1 MATLL
6 APRKSRVN
14 RTRAI
19 VLTLAGAAL
28 PISAH
33 AAPAVVGVDG
43 TAPPPPAAEPTAKP
57 KPTPRFALP
66 FQLRP
71 VIAKTLVRDD
81 LVASTHA
88 GGSTVANVTT
98 FSYSFLPNVAVLAR
112 VPYVSNT
119 PKAGAHGTAFGNP
132 LLGGLYTPAL
142 RPTTRLSLFAG
153 VAFPIGQGGGNTP
166 DKAKAS
172 AEAAAIYGRAAM
184 DNALWVA
191 DYGVGTA
198 GVGLAQVVG
207 PCTGQ
212 LEATVLHLVRM
223 HAENAQKDA
232 SRTNLTTGA
241 MAGCYV
247 LPPLQLIGE
256 LRYQRWLSTPT
267 VVTLDASKRDQAT
280 AGLGLRFDVRAG
292 AITLRPGLLVATPL
306 DSPMKKAD
314 YRQVM
319 IDVPIVF

>member
-1 MATLL
+1 MDTRF
-6 APRKSRVN
+6 APRGPRVDQ
-14 RTRAI
+14 TIAI
-19 VLTLAGAAL
+19 ALVLAGAAC
-28 PISAH
+28 PTPAH
-33 AAPAVVGVDG
+33 ADPSVVGPSG
-43 TAPPPPAAEPTAKP
+43 TSQPSLVETSAKP
-57 KPTPRFALP
+57 NPTPRFVLP

-98 FSYSFLPNVAVLAR
+98 LSYSFLPNVAALAR

-119 PKAGAHGTAFGNP
+119 PKTGPHGTAFGNP

-153 VAFPIGQGGGNTP
+153 VAFPFGQGGGNTP

-191 DYGVGTA
+191 DYGVGTG

-207 PCTGQ
+207 LCTGQ
-212 LEATVLHLVRM
+212 LEATLLHLVRM
-223 HAENAQKDA
+223 RAENAQKDA
-232 SRTNLTTGA
+232 SRTNLTAGL

-247 LPPLQLIGE
+247 LPPLQMIGE

-267 VVTLDASKRDQAT
+267 VVTLDDSKRDQAT
-280 AGLGLRFDVRAG
+280 AGFGLRFDVRAG
-292 AITLRPGLLVATPL
+292 AIMLRPGLLAAMPL

-314 YRQVM
+314 YRQVV
-319 IDVPIVF
+319 IDLPIVF